1 MNVLTSNNDICAE
14 LMNVIRS
21 QCDDV
26 DEDDDDDDGDDDDD
40 EGGDDDDDNDDGD
53 DDEDD
58 ADDGRA
64 NCILKSFIINANRTA
79 SFSPTLNMF

>member
-26 DEDDDDDDGDDDDD
+26 DEDDDDDDDD
-40 EGGDDDDDNDDGD
+40 EGGDDDDNDDDD

-64 NCILKSFIINANRTA
+64 NCILKSFIINANCTA